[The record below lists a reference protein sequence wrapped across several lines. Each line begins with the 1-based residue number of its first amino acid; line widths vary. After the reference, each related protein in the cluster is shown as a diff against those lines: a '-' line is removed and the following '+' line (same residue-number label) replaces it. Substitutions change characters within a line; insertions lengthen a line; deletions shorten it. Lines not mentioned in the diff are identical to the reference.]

1 MRPLL
6 VLLADRDD
14 FRSKIERPG
23 INLSI
28 GHQRYHSRMNRR
40 DFVSTLSLGLA
51 SGLPVFAENGL
62 GDVMADSTNANVTD
76 PNSSRATSA
85 TGRLEFASALEAAE
99 AIRKKHISSLEL
111 TQQTFARID
120 KYNPKLNAFAYLLR
134 EEALARAK
142 QADEMQANGKL
153 LGVFHGVPVHV
164 KESFAVA
171 GHPCTWGI
179 PTLKDSKA
187 PSDSE
192 VVARYRGAGAVL
204 IGATNVPLALG
215 DWQSYN
221 QIYGTTNNPWDVK
234 RSPGGSSGGSASAL
248 AAGFG
253 YLSVGSDIG
262 GSLRVPAHFC
272 GVYAHKP
279 TLDLVDMQGHLPGG
293 RHQDPGFSTLLAVGG
308 PLARSAEDLLAAL
321 RVLGGPADYSAK
333 AWKWELPSAR
343 SESLREFRVGYVL
356 DDPYCPVTPETK
368 AVLENIIQK
377 LEKAG
382 GKLKP
387 GWPAGFKIEELNRNY
402 RFHLDAFDFSVE
414 SPEQQEAERKET
426 AASGKVLPGLVT
438 FADWQQQNFRRLG
451 YRAQWQSYFDEV
463 DVFLSPVA
471 FTAAFEHDHSEPH
484 EKRKIATVN
493 GPRDYDDMFRWIAPA
508 TLTGCPATIAPVGR
522 GESGLPIGLEIM
534 GPYWEDATPI
544 IFAKLLAQ
552 VLGGFVAPPGFE
564 G

>member
-1 MRPLL
+1 
-6 VLLADRDD
+6 
-14 FRSKIERPG
+14 
-23 INLSI
+23 
-28 GHQRYHSRMNRR
+28 MNRR
-40 DFVSTLSLGLA
+40 DFVSTMSLGLA
-51 SGLPVFAENGL
+51 TGLPVFAENPL
-62 GDVMADSTNANVTD
+62 ADVMAGSPNAND
-76 PNSSRATSA
+76 PDPASSGATSA

-120 KYNPKLNAFAYLLR
+120 EYNPKLNAFAYLLR
-134 EEALARAK
+134 EEALAHAK
-142 QADEMQANGKL
+142 QADEMQANGKP
-153 LGVFHGVPVHV
+153 LGVFHGVPLHV

-179 PTLKDSKA
+179 PPLKGSRA
-187 PSDSE
+187 PSDAE

-204 IGATNVPLALG
+204 IGATNVPLALA

-234 RSPGGSSGGSASAL
+234 RTPGGSSGGSASAL
-248 AAGFG
+248 AAGLG

-272 GVYAHKP
+272 GVFAHKP
-279 TLDLVDMQGHLPGG
+279 TLDLVDMQGHLPSGG
-293 RHQDPGFSTLLAVGG
+293 HQDPGFSTLLAVGG

-333 AWKWELPSAR
+333 AWKWELPPAR
-343 SESLREFRVGYVL
+343 HESLREFRVGYVL
-356 DDPYCPVTPETK
+356 DDPYCPVTPETR
-368 AVLENIIQK
+368 AVLENAIQQ

-382 GKLKP
+382 VKLKL

-402 RFHLDAFDFSVE
+402 RFHLDAFNLSVE
-414 SPEQQEAERKET
+414 PAEQQVADRNQ
-426 AASGKVLPGLVT
+426 AAATGKVLPGLVP
-438 FADWQQQNFRRLG
+438 FADWQQQNFRRLA
-451 YRAQWQSYFDEV
+451 YRAQWQSYFDQV

-471 FTAAFEHDHSEPH
+471 FTPAFAHDHSEPH

-493 GPRDYDDMFRWIAPA
+493 GPRNYDDMFSWIAPA

-522 GESGLPIGLEIM
+522 GESGLPIGLQIM
-534 GPYWEDATPI
+534 GPYCEDATPI
-544 IFAKLLAQ
+544 VFAKLLAQ
-552 VLGGFVAPPGFE
+552 VLGGFVAPPDVLS
-564 G
+564 